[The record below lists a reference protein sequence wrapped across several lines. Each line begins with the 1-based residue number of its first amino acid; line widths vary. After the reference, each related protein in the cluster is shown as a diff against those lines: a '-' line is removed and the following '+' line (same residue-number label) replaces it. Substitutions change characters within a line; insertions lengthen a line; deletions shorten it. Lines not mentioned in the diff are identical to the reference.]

1 MLVYL
6 LRHGIAESNAETDEA
21 RELTGEGILQTQS
34 VAEKFKRYSPDLDKA
49 IVSPYRRARQ
59 TAASV
64 QVVFPELQFDVDNG
78 IQPDGDIYTVMNT
91 IEKFDVQQILL
102 VSHNP
107 LLSNL
112 LAIMVDGTL
121 NTNRY
126 MGNSMLVCISTDIMG
141 PGCGELLFSIE
152 P

>member
-21 RELTGEGILQTQS
+21 RELTREGVLQTRS
-34 VAEKFKRYSPDLDKA
+34 VAEKFKRHSPDLDKA

-78 IQPDGDIYTVMNT
+78 IQPDGDIYAVMNA
-91 IEKFDVQQILL
+91 IEKFAVQQILL
-102 VSHNP
+102 VGHNP

-112 LAIMVDGTL
+112 SAMMLDGTL
-121 NTNRY
+121 DADRY
-126 MGNSMLVCISTDIMG
+126 MGNSMLACISTDFIA
-141 PGCGELLFSIE
+141 PGCGELLYILE